1 MSEPYSSRGEE
12 LLVQRAIFG
21 LDADEESELRSLIAE
36 GEVED
41 DASLELAAGAVAVLF
56 AEDQGPLP
64 EHIHRALA
72 DRADHFVSASSRRR
86 TGGDFP
92 APPGSKRPAQQQQ
105 SGPVPNDRPRRNENP
120 DIVARVGGPRSG
132 GSAWLPWGIAAAI
145 ALVAV
150 LGWFRPA
157 VPPEQP
163 PFGATLAEAR
173 EALIQRGVEPIEWTP
188 WAMGPDAPPELDGV
202 EGDVVWD
209 DETQTGF
216 MRFVGLPM
224 NDPTELQYQLWIID
238 ARYGDDAI
246 NQRVSGGVFNAA
258 ARYGKPGEIIIPIDP
273 ALPVGEAVHF
283 AVTIERPGGVWVS
296 DMSRRVVIAPP
307 LGE

>member
-1 MSEPYSSRGEE
+1 MSNAYSSRGEE
-12 LLVQRAIFG
+12 LLVHRAIYG
-21 LDADEESELRSLIAE
+21 LDADQEAELRSLIAE
-36 GEVED
+36 GEVDD

-56 AEDQGPLP
+56 AEHEPMP
-64 EHIHRALA
+64 EHVRHSLAERA
-72 DRADHFVSASSRRR
+72 DRFVSSRSRQ
-86 TGGDFP
+86 TANGDAP
-92 APPGSKRPAQQQQ
+92 APPGSRRISPKPSPAPQRAAQ
-105 SGPVPNDRPRRNENP
+105 PDP
-120 DIVARVGGPRSG
+120 DIVARVTHADEPGGLR
-132 GSAWLPWGIAAAI
+132 WLPWAVAALIGI
-145 ALVAV
+145 VAV
-150 LGWFRPA
+150 AGWFRPA
-157 VPPEQP
+157 VTPEQP
-163 PFGATLAEAR
+163 TFGATVAEAR
-173 EALIQRGVEPIEWTP
+173 EALIQRGVQPVEWTP
-188 WAMGPDAPPELDGV
+188 WAMGPDAPPELEGV

-216 MRFVGLPM
+216 MRFVGLPI

-258 ARYGKPGEIIIPIDP
+258 ARHGKVGEIIIPIDP
-273 ALPVGEAVHF
+273 ALPIGEAAHF

>member
-1 MSEPYSSRGEE
+1 MSELYSSRGEE
-12 LLVQRAIFG
+12 LLIQRALFG
-21 LDADEESELRSLIAE
+21 LDADEEAELRSLVAE
-36 GEVED
+36 GEVDD

-56 AEDQGPLP
+56 AEDEGPLP
-64 EHIHRALA
+64 DHLHRTLAQKA
-72 DRADHFVSASSRRR
+72 DRFVSTRSRRLS
-86 TGGDFP
+86 GGD
-92 APPGSKRPAQQQQ
+92 APPPPGGKRSAP
-105 SGPVPNDRPRRNENP
+105 PPNETRRVDTPQAVEHP

-132 GSAWLPWGIAAAI
+132 GSAWLPWAVAAAI
-145 ALVAV
+145 AIVAV

-188 WAMGPDAPPELDGV
+188 WAMGPDAPPELEGV

-209 DETQTGF
+209 DQTQTGF
-216 MRFVGLPM
+216 MRFVGLPV
-224 NDPTELQYQLWIID
+224 NDPSELQYQLWIID
-238 ARYGDDAI
+238 ARYGEDAI

-258 ARYGKPGEIIIPIDP
+258 ARHGKIGEIIIPIDP
-273 ALPVGEAVHF
+273 ALPIGEAAHF